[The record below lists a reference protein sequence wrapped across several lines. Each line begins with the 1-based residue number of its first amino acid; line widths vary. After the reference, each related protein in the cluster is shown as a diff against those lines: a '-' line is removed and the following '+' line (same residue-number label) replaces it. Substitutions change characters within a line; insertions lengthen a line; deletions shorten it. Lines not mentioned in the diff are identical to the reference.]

1 MQADALTSPTVVVK
15 GETMTRSRTILALV
29 AAAALAGCNN
39 DDHTI
44 VAGPGADDEPM
55 NNVGVVLPPSIQA
68 SKAYRC
74 KDNSLLYIDWLSDGT
89 ARVKKDRNEV
99 GTSVTTGEGNPLQ
112 GDAKAASITY
122 NGQSCK
128 A

>member
-1 MQADALTSPTVVVK
+1 
-15 GETMTRSRTILALV
+15 MTRPFTIIALV
-29 AAAALAGCNN
+29 AAAALAGCDNS
-39 DDHTI
+39 DHTI
-44 VAGPGADDEPM
+44 VSDPAGPDPM
-55 NNVGVVLPPSIQA
+55 ANAVANMGSVQLPASIQA

-74 KDNSLLYIDWLSDGT
+74 KDNSLIYVDWLSDGT
-89 ARVKKDRNEV
+89 ARVKKTREEV
-99 GTSVTTGEGNPLQ
+99 GTTVTLGEGAPLK

>member
-1 MQADALTSPTVVVK
+1 
-15 GETMTRSRTILALV
+15 MTRFFTMMTLV
-29 AAAALAGCNN
+29 AAAALAGCDNS
-39 DDHTI
+39 DHTI
-44 VAGPGADDEPM
+44 VTDPDGPDPMANVVANAGS
-55 NNVGVVLPPSIQA
+55 VQLPPSIQA

-74 KDNSLLYIDWLSDGT
+74 KDNSLIYVDWLSDGS

-99 GTSVTTGEGNPLQ
+99 GTTVALGEGAPLT

>member
-1 MQADALTSPTVVVK
+1 
-15 GETMTRSRTILALV
+15 MTRPFTILALV

-39 DDHTI
+39 EDHTI
-44 VAGPGADDEPM
+44 VAGPGGDDQPM

-74 KDNSLLYIDWLSDGT
+74 KDNSLIYVDWLSDGT
-89 ARVKKDRNEV
+89 ARVKKTREEV
-99 GTSVTTGEGNPLQ
+99 GTTIAAGDKSLT
-112 GDAKAASITY
+112 GDAKATSITY

>member
-1 MQADALTSPTVVVK
+1 
-15 GETMTRSRTILALV
+15 MTRPFTMIMLV
-29 AAAALAGCNN
+29 AAAALAGCNSE
-39 DDHTI
+39 DHTI
-44 VAGPGADDEPM
+44 VSDPAGPDPM
-55 NNVGVVLPPSIQA
+55 ANAVANASSVQLPPSIQA

-74 KDNSLLYIDWLSDGT
+74 KDNSLIYVDWLSDGT
-89 ARVKKDRNEV
+89 ARVKKTREEV
-99 GTSVTTGEGNPLQ
+99 GTTLPAGDTSLT